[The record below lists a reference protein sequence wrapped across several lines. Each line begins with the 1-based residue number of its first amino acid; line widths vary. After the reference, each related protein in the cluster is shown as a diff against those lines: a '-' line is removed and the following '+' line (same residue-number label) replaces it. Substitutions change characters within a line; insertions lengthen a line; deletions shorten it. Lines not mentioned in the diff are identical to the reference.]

1 VAFPQDKTQA
11 AEQAAA
17 DWLKFMDFD
26 AYARGWWQA
35 SSRLKAIITQGNF
48 EQKLRATR
56 TPLGVVRSRQLKS
69 VEYKRQM
76 PRLPEGEYVL
86 ILYNTSFEHKKVA
99 IETVLLELEKDGHWR
114 VAGYSID

>member
-1 VAFPQDKTQA
+1 
-11 AEQAAA
+11 
-17 DWLKFMDFD
+17 
-26 AYARGWWQA
+26 
-35 SSRLKAIITQGNF
+35 
-48 EQKLRATR
+48 
-56 TPLGVVRSRQLKS
+56 
-69 VEYKRQM
+69 M